1 MRFNPLWLIMAI
13 AWTITIVI
21 LSLLSPGKI
30 PNVITLSWDKLLH
43 FGAYFLLM
51 YLLIAAFYNHEF
63 RFKRS
68 LLLLTI
74 VLGIGIEFIQKFMDL
89 GRSLDYMDMIANMM
103 GSWIGFHS
111 FDVYLKLK
119 TWILH

>member
-1 MRFNPLWLIMAI
+1 MAI